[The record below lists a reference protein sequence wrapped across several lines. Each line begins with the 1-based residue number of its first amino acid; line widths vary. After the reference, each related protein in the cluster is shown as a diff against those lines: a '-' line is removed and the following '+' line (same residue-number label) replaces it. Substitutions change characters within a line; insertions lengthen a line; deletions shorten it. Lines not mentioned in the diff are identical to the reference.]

1 MLAVF
6 PQTYSMSDRSH
17 NGRAAH
23 RRGLGAEA
31 AAQSALERDGW
42 TILARRLR
50 TPAGEVDLVAEKDGL
65 LAVVEVKGRPR
76 LADAASALSAR
87 QQARLIAATD
97 IILSEHPEWGTLGV
111 RFDLMVVDGTGMVRR
126 IADAFRGDG

>member
-1 MLAVF
+1 
-6 PQTYSMSDRSH
+6 MSDRSH
-17 NGRAAH
+17 KGRAAH

-65 LAVVEVKGRPR
+65 LAVVVVKGRPR

-111 RFDLMVVDGTGMVRR
+111 RFDLMVVDGTGVVRR

>member
-1 MLAVF
+1 
-6 PQTYSMSDRSH
+6 MSDRSH
-17 NGRAAH
+17 KGRAAH

-111 RFDLMVVDGTGMVRR
+111 RFDLMVVDGTGVVRR